1 MDCTVRCEFGFPWAA
16 IVFWAKRNTHAFALT
31 RDALRWSA
39 PSNRTPERE
48 TDSLVET
55 NSVPTGQ
62 TLYESPRPPRQ
73 ASRRAMRRDCFHK
86 QGAATSIHAG
96 SSAKRQATLALASCR
111 RLSGHTGV
119 IRRRPGSAATSPEHV
134 RDGRTGALL
143 LHYTQNRCARRE

>member
-55 NSVPTGQ
+55 NSVPIGQ
-62 TLYESPRPPRQ
+62 TLYESPRPLRQ

-86 QGAATSIHAG
+86 QGAATSIHGG
-96 SSAKRQATLALASCR
+96 SSAKRQAMLALASCR
-111 RLSGHTGV
+111 RLSGRKGE
-119 IRRRPGSAATSPEHV
+119 IRPQRASAASSPELV
-134 RDGRTGALL
+134 RDGGKGALL
-143 LHYTQNRCARRE
+143 FRDTENRCARRE